1 MKKSATDVMQEVISA
16 AVLDAVAAL
25 KAASKGLPN
34 NLLRDLNA
42 IHANT
47 TFADLP
53 AELQAAIGTS
63 VRAAFSKLLKEGY
76 SVGEGNAP
84 PRPPRANA
92 PSGGPQ
98 RPHRR
103 PPARDRGEG
112 GRPPGKGSRPGRKP
126 PR

>member
-1 MKKSATDVMQEVISA
+1 MKKSATEVMQDVLFA
-16 AVLDAVAAL
+16 AVIDAIVAL
-25 KAASKGLPN
+25 KGASKGLPN

-53 AELQAAIGTS
+53 AELQAAITAS
-63 VRAAFSKLLKEGY
+63 VRTAFSKLLREGY

-84 PRPPRANA
+84 PRPPR
-92 PSGGPQ
+92 PSGPSGAPH

-103 PPARDRGEG
+103 PPPKRDGEPRREG
-112 GRPPGKGSRPGRKP
+112 PRPPRKP
-126 PR
+126 RPR